1 MAGPRAGGPG
11 PERVAAGAEQARPAT
26 RARPAAALAATCC
39 YSLRPTT
46 AGHYLLTAYCSL
58 LTTYCEYTHQARTA
72 LLEADAA
79 RGREQQQQALVAQ
92 PLTLTLTLALALTLT
107 P

>member
-1 MAGPRAGGPG
+1 CLSA
-11 PERVAAGAEQARPAT
+11 ARPT
-26 RARPAAALAATCC
+26 LSP
-39 YSLRPTT
+39 PPFTT
-46 AGHYLLTAYCSL
+46 FHLYNP
-58 LTTYCEYTHQARTA
+58 HQARTA